1 VLGAGIG
8 GLVTSNILK
17 DKLGNQT
24 NIKIVEQKRHF
35 QFHPSYPWMMLGT
48 RTPNQVQRN
57 LDILKKEID
66 IIKENKQQ

>member
-1 VLGAGIG
+1 MLGAGIC

-17 DKLGNQT
+17 DKPENRT
-24 NIKIVEQKRHF
+24 NIKIVEQKQYF
-35 QFHPSYPWMMLGT
+35 QFPPSYPWMMLGT

>member
-1 VLGAGIG
+1 MLGAGIG

-35 QFHPSYPWMMLGT
+35 QFPPSYPWMMLGT